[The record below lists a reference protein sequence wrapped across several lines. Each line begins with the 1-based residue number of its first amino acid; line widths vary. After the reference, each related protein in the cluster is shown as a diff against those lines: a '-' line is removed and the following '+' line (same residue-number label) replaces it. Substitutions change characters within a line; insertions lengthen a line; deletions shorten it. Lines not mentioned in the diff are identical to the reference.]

1 MVNSRP
7 QCTIGMLNVKKEQQG
22 GVQGKVV
29 VTKNENSSW
38 NKGVIS
44 KCTSQQ
50 SNNRAHRNEHGR
62 CEQSYDTYDM
72 PNDEKEDKLQQIE
85 VQRRV
90 AMQKTNDV
98 D

>member
-1 MVNSRP
+1 MRWDD
-7 QCTIGMLNVKKEQQG
+7 TIGMSNVKKEQQG
-22 GVQGKVV
+22 GVQGKV

-62 CEQSYDTYDM
+62 CERSYDTYDM
-72 PNDEKEDKLQQIE
+72 SNDKKEEKLQQIG

-90 AMQKTNDV
+90 VMQRTNEV